1 MLEECRVNKSF
12 LSAFLTVILI
22 SGLVL
27 VGAVGF
33 VAAQASD
40 FSSIPAPSVP
50 EFTVTIVDSS
60 YNVSTTYSTD
70 PYTGKTTPIEGY
82 HVERRTIEV
91 KIKNQPFSSFWLQ
104 ESPQAANWTVNFYYN
119 VRYKGHFEDVWHD
132 LYLASDGYPL
142 QDSGSDYTVLS
153 YEGGYSPTEGISLQ
167 TGAIST
173 TLPAGGMVDFQ
184 VEAMIGY
191 VHRDESISAW
201 APWVLKGQRSG
212 WSETQTITIPGSSSP
227 SSPATTPMPT
237 PTQTPVPTPIPVPG
251 QSAFSVESNST
262 VTDLFFNST
271 NSELSFTVNGKSGT
285 SGYVK
290 VSVAKNLLSSIQD
303 LKVYLDGKS
312 LDVTINSDASSWF
325 LSFNYLHSI
334 HHVTISLATNA
345 ASVSFIG
352 LEFFVGLGVG
362 IAIVLVGVFLLFYLK
377 RRNR

>member
-1 MLEECRVNKSF
+1 VNKSF

-33 VAAQASD
+33 VTAQASD
-40 FSSIPAPSVP
+40 FSSIPTPSVP

-60 YNVSTTYSTD
+60 YDVSTTYSTD
-70 PYTGKTTPIEGY
+70 PYTGETIPIEGY

-91 KIKNQPFSSFWLQ
+91 KIKNQPFSSFSLQ

-132 LYLASDGYPL
+132 LYLLSDGYPL

-153 YEGGYSPTEGISLQ
+153 YEGGYSPTEGISLH
-167 TGAIST
+167 TGAIMT

-184 VEAMIGY
+184 VEALIGY
-191 VHRDESISAW
+191 THRDASTFF
-201 APWVLKGQRSG
+201 APWVFEGQKSG
-212 WSETQTITIPGSSSP
+212 WSSTQTITISGSSSP
-227 SSPATTPMPT
+227 SSPASTPMPT
-237 PTQTPVPTPIPVPG
+237 PTQTPVPTPIQVPG

-271 NSELSFTVNGKSGT
+271 SSELSFTVNGTSGT

-290 VSVAKNLLSSIQD
+290 VSVAKNLLSSIQS

-312 LDVTINSDASSWF
+312 LDVTINSDDSSWF
-325 LSFNYLHSI
+325 LSFNYVHSSHQVKI
-334 HHVTISLATNA
+334 DLTASETTTSLPGIELW
-345 ASVSFIG
+345 IG
-352 LEFFVGLGVG
+352 ITAVIIVVVGVGL
-362 IAIVLVGVFLLFYLK
+362 LLYFK
-377 RRNR
+377 RRGR